1 MSNFIFNIKAGL
13 RTSVG
18 ENIGIFLGPVY
29 PFRPDNNILI
39 FSGGEIHF
47 SKAKNVFVDD
57 IRLHKNVF
65 ALAGV
70 MEFIQNAGEIVFVP
84 SGWYHQVHNLVYFMS
99 STFKTA
105 ICDTQKKFGRCSL
118 CGLNRRKNFH
128 SPEVMAFVSS
138 YFPFNLETEYIF
150 TEYFR
155 DIHTDIGTKHRIKN
169 VKSLKIAS
177 TVHQ

>member
-1 MSNFIFNIKAGL
+1 M
-13 RTSVG
+13 
-18 ENIGIFLGPVY
+18 
-29 PFRPDNNILI
+29 
-39 FSGGEIHF
+39 SGGEKHF

-84 SGWYHQVHNLVYFMS
+84 SGWYHQVHNLVYFILLHLKLPFVMR
-99 STFKTA
+99 
-105 ICDTQKKFGRCSL
+105 KKIGRCSL
-118 CGLNRRKNFH
+118 CCLNRRKNFH

-138 YFPFNLETEYIF
+138 YFPYNLETEYIF

-155 DIHTDIGTKHRIKN
+155 DIHTDIGTRHRIKN